1 MSHPPPPIYM
11 RIVSPTTYC
20 IVTIRPLDIVPKAS
34 SDISL
39 RWNKEGAIR
48 PAFAH
53 RLNRSV
59 NRSCFKPKSQAGK
72 NYFKTV
78 KIPSFYIY
86 AFFVTTI
93 YCIIKFITLYIVV
106 EKFEKYLYGGSIMTS
121 QQRVVLWTKLR
132 S

>member
-1 MSHPPPPIYM
+1 M

-20 IVTIRPLDIVPKAS
+20 AVSIRTLYIVPGAS

-39 RWNKEGAIR
+39 RRNKEKVVR
-48 PAFAH
+48 PAFTH

-59 NRSCFKPKSQAGK
+59 NRSCFNPKSQAGK